1 MTQQSNVNH
10 SQEFYSDDDDDFFT
24 LPDGPSYANR
34 VMQDM
39 EDNHALDDQDVF
51 SVCKAYYRDT
61 SNVINGLDGDCKEKM
76 IKK

>member
-10 SQEFYSDDDDDFFT
+10 SQESYLDDDDDFLT
-24 LPDGPSYANR
+24 LQDGPSYANR

-51 SVCKAYYRDT
+51 FICKAYYRDT

-76 IKK
+76 IK